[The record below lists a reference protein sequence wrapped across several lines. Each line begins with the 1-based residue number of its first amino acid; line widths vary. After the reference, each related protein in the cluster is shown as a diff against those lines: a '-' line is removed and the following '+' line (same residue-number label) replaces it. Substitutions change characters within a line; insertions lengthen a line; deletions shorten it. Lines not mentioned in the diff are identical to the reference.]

1 MTQESAHYK
10 YNLSEET
17 FYFMNSLNCG
27 FFVFLKRGEKINM
40 MVDFYKHNLL

>member
-1 MTQESAHYK
+1 MTQESAHYT

-17 FYFMNSLNCG
+17 FYFMNSFNCE
-27 FFVFLKRGEKINM
+27 FLVFLKRGEKINM

>member
-27 FFVFLKRGEKINM
+27 LFVFFEERGEN
-40 MVDFYKHNLL
+40 KHDV